1 MANGD
6 IHIGFRPVWG
16 QWHPFGIAAE
26 NRQRHCYIIGQTGTG
41 KSTLLKT
48 CVAQDIAAGE
58 GLALIDPHGDLVD
71 EVLELIPGHRID
83 DVIVLDPSDRDH
95 VVGFNPFYRVPQE
108 DQALV
113 ASNLVA
119 SFRHV
124 WSDSWGPRLEYILYN
139 CVAALLEASDPCRAT
154 FLAIPRL
161 LVEHDYRQR
170 VLADVRD
177 PRVRSFFH
185 DEFERWNDRQISEAL
200 APVQNKI
207 GQVISNPQVR
217 NVLSQWHPR
226 LSLDAVLAR
235 RQILLVR
242 LPKGQ
247 LGADPA
253 NLLGSLLVAGILQA
267 AMRREDERQRV
278 PFHLYI
284 DEFHNFTTDAFAS
297 ILSEARKYALT
308 LTIGHQYFDQL
319 LPSVRAAVLGNVG
332 SIVAFR
338 VGADDAAI
346 LSEEFGDIAPG
357 VLRDLTRGQV
367 VVRLTETTQVSQAFR
382 GDVEPLHFSG
392 GRSEQVI
399 AKSRRTYSRNRTEVE
414 RNIRRWLQ
422 NYEPS

>member
-6 IHIGFRPVWG
+6 IQIGFRPVWG
-16 QWHPFGIAAE
+16 QWHPFGITAE

-71 EVLELIPGHRID
+71 EVLELIPGHRVD
-83 DVIVLDPSDRDH
+83 DVIVLDPSDREH
-95 VVGFNPFYRVPQE
+95 VVGFNPFYRVPPE

-161 LVEHDYRQR
+161 LVEREYRHR
-170 VLADVRD
+170 VLDDVRD
-177 PRVRSFFH
+177 PRVRSFFY
-185 DEFERWNDRQISEAL
+185 DEFERWNERQISEAL

-217 NVLSQWHPR
+217 NILSQWHPR

-267 AMRREDERQRV
+267 AMRREAQADRV

-284 DEFHNFTTDAFAS
+284 DEFQNFTTDAFAS

-319 LPSVRAAVLGNVG
+319 VPSVKAAVLGNVG

-338 VGADDAAI
+338 VGADDAAV
-346 LSEEFGDIAPG
+346 LAEEFGDIAPG
-357 VLRDLTRGQV
+357 LLRDLTRGQV
-367 VVRLTETTQVSQAFR
+367 VVRLSDATQVSQAFR
-382 GDVEPLHFSG
+382 GVVEPGQFSS
-392 GRSEQVI
+392 GRAEQI
-399 AKSRRTYSRNRTEVE
+399 LAKSRRSFSRDRAAVE
-414 RNIRRWLQ
+414 RNIGRWLQ
-422 NYEPS
+422 S